1 MHYSETLPLHD
12 RYHERDVQ
20 PLDLDDA
27 RAQGR
32 RTAVSPGQDQ
42 LGSKAITCQ
51 LADE

>member
-27 RAQGR
+27 RAHDAPQ
-32 RTAVSPGQDQ
+32 VSPGQDQ
-42 LGSKAITCQ
+42 LGSKAIRCELT
-51 LADE
+51 DE